1 MSEHLSRQMWR
12 IFEPIHAGIYFY
24 PPSAQSY
31 RDLGLK
37 GGWMGYFATRSAS
50 LGTPGKDLVRSIFYH
65 FSSDLVSRAIPDAW
79 KYATPEQILN
89 ARMTIAHQMLSN
101 FESHFRDPSLS
112 SDIDLL
118 LEISRSLPSEGR
130 PLFASLIG
138 LDWETSPQLKIFGA
152 VTLLREHRG
161 DTHNAALASYNISG
175 AQSNILQIANRA
187 VSFEVISPNRGW
199 SEQSWTEAIQDLK
212 ARGIIT
218 VESTNQLPK
227 FTQKGQDVKNSI
239 ENLTDESSNPWSKIF
254 PEKLQKITD
263 LIKPISD
270 AVKQAG
276 LLPKENPIGV

>member
-1 MSEHLSRQMWR
+1 MWR

-65 FSSDLVSRAIPDAW
+65 FSPDLVGRAIPDAW
-79 KYATPEQILN
+79 KYTTSEQLMN
-89 ARMTIAHQMLSN
+89 TRMEVAHQMLSN
-101 FESHFRDPSLS
+101 FESHFQDSALR

-118 LEISRSLPSEGR
+118 LEISRSLPCEGR
-130 PLFASLIG
+130 PLFASLRG
-138 LDWETSPQLKIFGA
+138 PDWETSPHLKIFGA

-161 DTHNAALASYNISG
+161 DTHSAALASQNISG

-199 SEQSWTEAIQDLK
+199 SDQSWTEAMQDLK
-212 ARGIIT
+212 DRGIIT
-218 VESTNQLPK
+218 NESTNQQPEL
-227 FTQKGQDVKNSI
+227 TQKGQQIKNSI
-239 ENLTDESSNPWSKIF
+239 ENLTDESSNPWSKISAQ
-254 PEKLQKITD
+254 KLHD
-263 LIKPISD
+263 LIELLTPISD
-270 AVKQAG
+270 AVKESG
-276 LLPKENPIGV
+276 LFPKENAIGL

>member
-12 IFEPIHAGIYFY
+12 IFEPIHAAIYFY

-50 LGTPGKDLVRSIFYH
+50 LGTPGQDLVQSIFYH
-65 FSSDLVSRAIPDAW
+65 FSPDLVGRAIPDAW
-79 KYATPEQILN
+79 KYATPDRILD
-89 ARMTIAHQMLSN
+89 ARLAVAEQMLSN
-101 FESHFRDPSLS
+101 FESHFRDPDQS
-112 SDIDLL
+112 SDMDLL
-118 LEISRSLPSEGR
+118 LEISRSLPNEGR

-138 LDWETSPQLKIFGA
+138 LDWERSPHLKIFGA
-152 VTLLREHRG
+152 ATLLREHRG

-199 SEQSWTEAIQDLK
+199 SDQSWTEAMEDLK
-212 ARGIIT
+212 GRGIIT
-218 VESTNQLPK
+218 AESTNQQPE
-227 FTQKGQDVKNSI
+227 FTRKGQQIKNSI
-239 ENLTDESSNPWSKIF
+239 EDLTDESSNPWSKIGAQQVQTLT
-254 PEKLQKITD
+254 EL
-263 LIKPISD
+263 LAPISD

-276 LLPKENPIGV
+276 LFPKENPIGV